1 MILEINA
8 ISKSFDKKQIFD
20 QASYQFETGKI
31 YGILGRNGAGKTTL
45 FQCIARN
52 MTVDSGSIY
61 LVEDGN
67 QRIYENTDVGF
78 TFTQPHL
85 PGFMTAIE
93 FLRFFMDVNRERIKQ
108 SLSPEEFLMSVGIS
122 SEEQHLLMK
131 DYSHGMK
138 NKVQMLLSLMVQP
151 PIMLFD
157 EPLTSFDVVAAH
169 EIKQMI
175 RSAKEDSIILFST
188 HILQLAQDLCDE
200 VVLLNN
206 HQLTGIDP
214 SHIHEPDFE
223 KEIVTLLTEG
233 EPDAAMD

>member
-1 MILEINA
+1 MVIE
-8 ISKSFDKKQIFD
+8 
-20 QASYQFETGKI
+20 E
-31 YGILGRNGAGKTTL
+31 TL
-45 FQCIARN
+45 F
-52 MTVDSGSIY
+52 SF
-61 LVEDGN
+61 
-67 QRIYENTDVGF
+67 ENTDVGF

-122 SEEQHLLMK
+122 SEEQYRLMK

>member
-1 MILEINA
+1 MFLEINA

-52 MTVDSGSIY
+52 MTVDKGSIY

-67 QRIYENTDVGF
+67 QRTYENTDVGF

-122 SEEQHLLMK
+122 SEEQHRLMK
-131 DYSHGMK
+131 DYTHGMK
-138 NKVQMLLSLMVQP
+138 NKVQMLLS
-151 PIMLFD
+151 
-157 EPLTSFDVVAAH
+157 
-169 EIKQMI
+169 
-175 RSAKEDSIILFST
+175 
-188 HILQLAQDLCDE
+188 
-200 VVLLNN
+200 
-206 HQLTGIDP
+206 
-214 SHIHEPDFE
+214 
-223 KEIVTLLTEG
+223 
-233 EPDAAMD
+233 